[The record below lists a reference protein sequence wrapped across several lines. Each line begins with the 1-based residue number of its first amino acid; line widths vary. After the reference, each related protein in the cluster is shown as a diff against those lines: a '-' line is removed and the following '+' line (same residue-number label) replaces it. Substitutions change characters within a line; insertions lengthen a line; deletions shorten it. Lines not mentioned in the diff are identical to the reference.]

1 MLQTTDNKTF
11 LLCGRWILSKLPPL
25 CQNQIHRHSKC
36 LFTPTLHPYSWV
48 FLYLGLYLFIYLF
61 IHPSIHSFLGAQSLM
76 CLRLSSISLSSWRWV
91 YTSDPPF
98 PAFQV
103 LRFQRC
109 STVPD
114 GCGTKDKTHHFMKAR
129 QTVCQLNSILTTIL
143 KMILQWWELNR
154 VPGRYQNSSLI
165 SSCIQA
171 SFHFLFSDRDSLSW
185 LGWPQTCV
193 PSASASWIA
202 GTVGIYYQACLG
214 ITGCIGSV
222 WFKVVIP
229 EKCSFVHS
237 LT

>member
-1 MLQTTDNKTF
+1 MVKFLGSIIIRADLTVATSNTTLHWGQKKWILQTTDNKTF

-103 LRFQRC
+103 LRFRG
-109 STVPD
+109 VPLCLM
-114 GCGTKDKTHHFMKAR
+114 G
-129 QTVCQLNSILTTIL
+129 V
-143 KMILQWWELNR
+143 
-154 VPGRYQNSSLI
+154 VPRIKHITSWRLGKLSANWTLSLPP
-165 SSCIQA
+165 
-171 SFHFLFSDRDSLSW
+171 F
-185 LGWPQTCV
+185 
-193 PSASASWIA
+193 
-202 GTVGIYYQACLG
+202 
-214 ITGCIGSV
+214 
-222 WFKVVIP
+222 
-229 EKCSFVHS
+229 
-237 LT
+237 